1 MQRVGSLAERTN
13 RLAEKETRTAL
24 QKHTM
29 RCQEYSPVLEA
40 RVRTRGGSGQP
51 PEAVAGRA
59 TYSNSAPGARVQV
72 GAAPASACPAAH
84 PSRLP
89 TDGKARLPRAW
100 GCVGRGRR
108 SRHSWPLAKTAGARP
123 RGPAKGERV
132 VDWGRGRADTVGLSR
147 RCARPD
153 PAALCRTGRRAA
165 ERRSGTLSVLV
176 ALALHAW
183 AIRVAGRDRAGREPQ
198 TAIRPAPEK

>member
-13 RLAEKETRTAL
+13 RLAEKETRKAL

-29 RCQEYSPVLEA
+29 RRQRILAGSRSAGQNPRRFGTAA
-40 RVRTRGGSGQP
+40 RGGGGSGDVLKLRRRRTSP
-51 PEAVAGRA
+51 
-59 TYSNSAPGARVQV
+59 

-100 GCVGRGRR
+100 GCAGRGRR

-183 AIRVAGRDRAGREPQ
+183 AIRVAGRDRAVREPQ